1 MEITKY
7 LELMTSYQ
15 INTTIV
21 AILIIAILMTG
32 LFLYHTNDIKPSA
45 IIFLSA
51 ILVPILTG
59 LFLLILYEFFNIQ
72 PSEKHTLILWTSLFI
87 NTINLSMLLERY
99 SKEILKKNFD
109 IDHVTK
115 YHFTATLNLFITIL
129 LITFA
134 VSVFVQMDMILILS
148 TTLLVSSIVI
158 WLNHLVARL
167 LLKDK

>member
-7 LELMTSYQ
+7 LELLTTYQ
-15 INTTIV
+15 INTTIM
-21 AILIIAILMTG
+21 AILIIALLISG

-72 PSEKHTLILWTSLFI
+72 PSEKHTLILWSSLFI
-87 NTINLSMLLERY
+87 NTINLSMLLGRY
-99 SKEILKKNFD
+99 SKEILRKDFD
-109 IDHVTK
+109 IDHVTR

-134 VSVFVQMDMILILS
+134 VSVFVQIDMVLILT